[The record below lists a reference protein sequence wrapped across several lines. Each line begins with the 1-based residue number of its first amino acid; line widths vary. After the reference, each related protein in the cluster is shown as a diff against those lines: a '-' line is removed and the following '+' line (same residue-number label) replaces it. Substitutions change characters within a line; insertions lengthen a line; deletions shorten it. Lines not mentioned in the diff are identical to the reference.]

1 MNCKKFYL
9 IIYFLAFYSGIIW
22 LFYRLNRSR
31 QRILVFHHII
41 PDHLIDNSFEQKI
54 VCSSKSHF
62 ERIIDIVN
70 KRFEVTTQIG
80 KANSAIITFDDG
92 YRAALTADAVLSN
105 YGNNAYFF
113 LPLSN
118 VNGGPLW
125 NDKIMGWI
133 AYVSPGEYII
143 AGKAY
148 YLNSQSSRQKA
159 YQDIIEYIRAN
170 DYNYSSIIEQLELI
184 TPFYK
189 LAISEEYKNIRFR
202 GLTQEDIIQIKQKG
216 HKIGGHSIN
225 HDILSLLQPEKL
237 KHDFQQCSA
246 QINKLFNCGVYAYP
260 YGHTRDVSIEC
271 VKECA
276 ASGFSAAVM
285 NEYVPNET
293 RHTLSRMKIGHYT
306 SKYEIDAELSGF
318 KQWLRNI
325 LRWKK

>member
-1 MNCKKFYL
+1 MYSRRFL
-9 IIYFLAFYSGIIW
+9 IIYILAYFSGVIW
-22 LFYRLNRSR
+22 LFYRLNRNR

-41 PDHLIDNSFEQKI
+41 PDHLINYSFEQQI

-62 ERIIDIVN
+62 ERLIDIVN
-70 KRFEVTTQIG
+70 KRLEVTTQLG

-92 YRAALTADAVLSN
+92 YRAALTADTILSK

-118 VNGGPLW
+118 IDSGPLW

-133 AYVSPGEYII
+133 AYVSSGEYII
-143 AGKAY
+143 AGQSY

-159 YQDIIEYIRAN
+159 YKAIIDSIHTN

-184 TPFYK
+184 CPFDN
-189 LAISEEYKNIRFR
+189 LNISEEYKNIRFR
-202 GLTQEDIIQIKQKG
+202 GLTQDEIMQIKRKG

-225 HDILSLLQPEKL
+225 HDVLSLLQAEKL

-246 QINKLFNCGVYAYP
+246 QINKLYNCSLYAYP
-260 YGHTRDVSIEC
+260 YGHKRDVSIEC
-271 VKECA
+271 VKECG

-285 NEYVPNET
+285 NEYVPYET
-293 RHTLSRMKIGHYT
+293 PYTLSRMKISHYT
-306 SKYEIDAELSGF
+306 SIYEIDAELSGF

-325 LRWKK
+325 RRWKK

>member
-1 MNCKKFYL
+1 MYSRRFL
-9 IIYFLAFYSGIIW
+9 IIYILAYFSGVIW
-22 LFYRLNRSR
+22 LFYRLNRNR

-41 PDHLIDNSFEQKI
+41 PDHLINYSFEQQI

-62 ERIIDIVN
+62 ERLIDIVN
-70 KRFEVTTQIG
+70 KRLEVTTQLG

-92 YRAALTADAVLSN
+92 YRAALTADTILSK

-118 VNGGPLW
+118 IDSGPLW

-133 AYVSPGEYII
+133 AYVSSGEYII
-143 AGKAY
+143 AGQSY

-159 YQDIIEYIRAN
+159 YKAIIDSIHTN

-184 TPFYK
+184 CPFDN
-189 LAISEEYKNIRFR
+189 LNISEEYKNIRFR
-202 GLTQEDIIQIKQKG
+202 GLTQDEIMQIKRKG

-225 HDILSLLQPEKL
+225 HDVLSLLQAEKL

-246 QINKLFNCGVYAYP
+246 QINKLYNCSLYAYP
-260 YGHTRDVSIEC
+260 YGHKRDVSIEC
-271 VKECA
+271 VKECG

-285 NEYVPNET
+285 NEYVPYET
-293 RHTLSRMKIGHYT
+293 PYTLSRMKISHYT
-306 SKYEIDAELSGF
+306 SIYEIDAELSGF

>member
-1 MNCKKFYL
+1 MYSRRFL
-9 IIYFLAFYSGIIW
+9 IIYILAYFSGVIW
-22 LFYRLNRSR
+22 LFYRLNRNR

-41 PDHLIDNSFEQKI
+41 PDHLINYSFEQQI

-62 ERIIDIVN
+62 ERLIDIVN
-70 KRFEVTTQIG
+70 KRLEVTTQLG

-92 YRAALTADAVLSN
+92 YRAALTADTILSK

-113 LPLSN
+113 IPLSN
-118 VNGGPLW
+118 IDSGPLW

-133 AYVSPGEYII
+133 AYVSSGEYII
-143 AGKAY
+143 AGQSY

-159 YQDIIEYIRAN
+159 YKAIIDSIHTN
-170 DYNYSSIIEQLELI
+170 DYNYSSIIKQLELI
-184 TPFYK
+184 CPFDN
-189 LAISEEYKNIRFR
+189 LNISEEYKNLRFR
-202 GLTQEDIIQIKQKG
+202 GLTQDEIMQIKRKG

-225 HDILSLLQPEKL
+225 HDVLSLLQEEKL

-246 QINKLFNCGVYAYP
+246 QINKLYNCGLYAYP
-260 YGHTRDVSIEC
+260 YGHKRDVSIEC
-271 VKECA
+271 VKECG

-285 NEYVPNET
+285 NEYVPYET
-293 RHTLSRMKIGHYT
+293 PYTLSRMKISHYT
-306 SKYEIDAELSGF
+306 SIYEIDAELSGF

>member
-1 MNCKKFYL
+1 MYSRRFL
-9 IIYFLAFYSGIIW
+9 IIYILAYFSGVIW
-22 LFYRLNRSR
+22 LFYRLNRNR

-41 PDHLIDNSFEQKI
+41 PDHLINYSFEQQI

-62 ERIIDIVN
+62 ERLIDIVN
-70 KRFEVTTQIG
+70 KRLEVTTQLG

-92 YRAALTADAVLSN
+92 YRAALTADTILSK

-118 VNGGPLW
+118 IDSGPLW

-133 AYVSPGEYII
+133 AYVSSGEYII
-143 AGKAY
+143 AGQSY

-159 YQDIIEYIRAN
+159 YKAIIDSIHTN

-184 TPFYK
+184 CPFDN
-189 LAISEEYKNIRFR
+189 LNISEEYKNIRFR
-202 GLTQEDIIQIKQKG
+202 GLTQDEIMQIKRKG

-225 HDILSLLQPEKL
+225 HDVLSLLQEEKL

-246 QINKLFNCGVYAYP
+246 QINKLYNCSLYAYP
-260 YGHTRDVSIEC
+260 YGHKRDVSIEC
-271 VKECA
+271 VKECG

-285 NEYVPNET
+285 NEYIPYET
-293 RHTLSRMKIGHYT
+293 PYTLSRMKISHYT
-306 SKYEIDAELSGF
+306 SIYEIDAELSGF

>member
-1 MNCKKFYL
+1 M
-9 IIYFLAFYSGIIW
+9 
-22 LFYRLNRSR
+22 
-31 QRILVFHHII
+31 
-41 PDHLIDNSFEQKI
+41 
-54 VCSSKSHF
+54 
-62 ERIIDIVN
+62 
-70 KRFEVTTQIG
+70 EVTTQLG

-92 YRAALTADAVLSN
+92 YRAALTADTILSK

-118 VNGGPLW
+118 IDSGPLW

-133 AYVSPGEYII
+133 AYVSSGEYII
-143 AGKAY
+143 AGQSY

-159 YQDIIEYIRAN
+159 YKAIIDSIHTN

-184 TPFYK
+184 CPFDN
-189 LAISEEYKNIRFR
+189 LNISEEYKNIRFR
-202 GLTQEDIIQIKQKG
+202 GLTQDEIMQIKRKG

-225 HDILSLLQPEKL
+225 HDVLSLLQEEKL

-246 QINKLFNCGVYAYP
+246 QINKLYNCSLYAYP
-260 YGHTRDVSIEC
+260 YGHKRDVSIEC
-271 VKECA
+271 VKECG

-285 NEYVPNET
+285 NEYVPYET
-293 RHTLSRMKIGHYT
+293 PYTLSRMKISHYT
-306 SKYEIDAELSGF
+306 SIYEIDAELSGF

>member
-1 MNCKKFYL
+1 M
-9 IIYFLAFYSGIIW
+9 
-22 LFYRLNRSR
+22 
-31 QRILVFHHII
+31 
-41 PDHLIDNSFEQKI
+41 
-54 VCSSKSHF
+54 
-62 ERIIDIVN
+62 
-70 KRFEVTTQIG
+70 EVTTQLG

-92 YRAALTADAVLSN
+92 YRAALTADTILSK

-118 VNGGPLW
+118 IDSGPLW

-133 AYVSPGEYII
+133 AYVSSGEYII
-143 AGKAY
+143 AGQSY

-159 YQDIIEYIRAN
+159 YKAIIDSIHTN

-184 TPFYK
+184 CPFDN
-189 LAISEEYKNIRFR
+189 LNISEEYKNIRFR
-202 GLTQEDIIQIKQKG
+202 GLTQDEIMQIKRKG

-225 HDILSLLQPEKL
+225 HDVLSLLQEEKL

-246 QINKLFNCGVYAYP
+246 QINKLYNCSLYAYP
-260 YGHTRDVSIEC
+260 YGHKRDVSIEC
-271 VKECA
+271 VKECG

-285 NEYVPNET
+285 NEYIPYET
-293 RHTLSRMKIGHYT
+293 PYTLSRMKISHYT
-306 SKYEIDAELSGF
+306 SIYEIDAELSGF